1 MSTQAQPYPVAGDL
15 DFFEIHGV
23 TYELGDVRD
32 LLSALLHTPPTCLVD
47 SLVVAGL
54 LELLRTKGLW
64 LASVRYGYVFGA
76 LSGGSVA
83 PHIHRP
89 PLDAFSAWAAPHSLS
104 QDPHFNSPAGTAQPT
119 RDPQLRPSTR
129 SR

>member
-83 PHIHRP
+83 HYRHRLLLDASSALTRP
-89 PLDAFSAWAAPHSLS
+89 PF
-104 QDPHFNSPAGTAQPT
+104 AQ
-119 RDPQLRPSTR
+119 R
-129 SR
+129 